1 MRGGGRQASIVA
13 SPVLIGALTMLVV
26 IVAVFLAYNANQGL
40 PFVPTFDVKAELE
53 GGQNLVASND
63 VRVGGFRV
71 GAVEKIEPGVN
82 PKTGKTIAVV
92 HMKLDKQ
99 VEPLPVDSTVYVRP
113 RSNLGLKYIEL
124 SLGKSNQAM
133 RPGATLPLSQSRTP
147 IELDEYFSTF
157 NEEMRQNTQVALE
170 GFGNALA
177 GRGRSINIA
186 IREFVPFLTHLTP
199 VMTALS
205 DPATRLNQFF
215 RATSRFSGELAPVA
229 GEYADL
235 FGNMATTFEALGRD
249 ENALRATIERG
260 PPTLDAGIRS
270 FPEQRPFLAS
280 SERLFSLLQPV
291 ADEFEDSL
299 PKFREALAV
308 GRPVVR
314 KSPPFYERTEG
325 VFRALRDLVEDP
337 NVLLGLKDLTTTIK
351 VGAPLVEWVAP
362 YQTVCNYTVF
372 WLTGLGEHVSE
383 DVRFGTAQRSGL
395 KSDNRTQDNRIS
407 TSEGDRPADIP
418 DNQDPQTEPG
428 APRNPNGRGSDS
440 AGDPLTVLHR
450 QNYSPAIDAQGNAD
464 CQTGQTGYL
473 DGPLAD
479 EFRYPPSNDPN
490 RLGGSHVVLDPDTP
504 GLAGTTRKG
513 VKNLRDVP

>member
-1 MRGGGRQASIVA
+1 MRTGRQASIVA
-13 SPVLIGALTMLVV
+13 SPVLIGALTLLVV

-63 VRVGGFRV
+63 VRVGGYRV
-71 GAVEKIEPGVN
+71 GAVERIRPGSRN
-82 PKTGKTIAVV
+82 GKAIAIVE
-92 HMKLDKQ
+92 MKLDKQ
-99 VEPLPVDSTVYVRP
+99 IEPIPKDSRVYVRP

-124 SLGKSNQAM
+124 TLGKS
-133 RPGATLPLSQSRTP
+133 SQSLLAGDTIPLAQSKTP

-157 NEEMRQNTQVALE
+157 NAEMRQNTQTALE

-177 GRGRSINIA
+177 GRGQSINLA
-186 IREFVPFLTHLTP
+186 IREFVPFFTHLTP

-205 DPATRLNQFF
+205 DPRTRLNQFF
-215 RATSRFSGELAPVA
+215 RSTARFSGEIAPVA
-229 GEYADL
+229 SVYAAL
-235 FGNMATTFEALGRD
+235 FGNMATTFEALARD
-249 ENALRATIERG
+249 ENALRQTIERG
-260 PPTLDAGIRS
+260 PPTLDAGIQS
-270 FPEQRPFLAS
+270 LPVQRPFLAD
-280 SERLFSLLQPV
+280 SERLFRALRPV
-291 ADEFEDSL
+291 ADEFQASL
-299 PKFREALAV
+299 PQLREALAV

-314 KSPPFYERTEG
+314 SSPPFYRRTAN
-325 VFRALRDLVEDP
+325 VFRSLRDLAEQP
-337 NVLLGLKDLTTTIK
+337 ATLLGLKDLTTLIK
-351 VGAPLVEWVAP
+351 VGAPLVEWIAP

-407 TSEGDRPADIP
+407 ASDSERPADIP
-418 DNQDPQTEPG
+418 DNQDPQAVRDP
-428 APRNPNGRGSDS
+428 

-450 QNYSPAIDAQGNAD
+450 QNYAPAIDAQGNAD

-473 DGPLAD
+473 DGPLA
-479 EFRYPPSNDPN
+479 EGFRYPPSNDPN

-513 VKNLRDVP
+513 VKNLKDLP